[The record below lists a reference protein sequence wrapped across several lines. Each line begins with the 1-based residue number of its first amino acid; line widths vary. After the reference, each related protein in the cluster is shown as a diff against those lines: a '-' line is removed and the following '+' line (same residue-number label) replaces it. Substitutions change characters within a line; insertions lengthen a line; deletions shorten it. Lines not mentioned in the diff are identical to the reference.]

1 MLLLDVIR
9 DDLKLDDSTDTTD
22 DGLFTIETVACL
34 GCCSIGPVLFLNED
48 IHGKLTA
55 QSVRKLLKE
64 YQRKARN

>member
-1 MLLLDVIR
+1 
-9 DDLKLDDSTDTTD
+9 
-22 DGLFTIETVACL
+22 VACL